1 MFFPFPSNSPLAV
14 WKQIAIFLPVT
25 EFPAF
30 LLAQGNPSPGLLGN
44 PLVMIV
50 LMIIMFYF
58 LLIRPQKKQRQEQ
71 EARVAALKKGDK
83 VVTIGGMH
91 GIVHAISPETVT
103 LKLSEGVFVPFN
115 KSAIATTSSKPGKPI
130 KDDKTGEK
138 SGDSKE
144 EKV

>member
-1 MFFPFPSNSPLAV
+1 MNQQLILLVVVMGALFYLLIYRPQSRAKRQREELDRSLAV
-14 WKQIAIFLPVT
+14 GSQ
-25 EFPAF
+25 
-30 LLAQGNPSPGLLGN
+30 
-44 PLVMIV
+44 
-50 LMIIMFYF
+50 
-58 LLIRPQKKQRQEQ
+58 
-71 EARVAALKKGDK
+71 